1 MESKMNQVFKGP
13 NHAHLHVLYK
23 YYEMENYIK
32 QIISYIEDGI
42 EAGDY
47 VIIIENSRLF
57 PMIENELSKRFTK
70 AQMELVHY
78 VNSMSFY
85 WSTGS
90 YHPPSIAAYFNNTI
104 QPYVENKISFRA
116 WAHVEWASMEE
127 PLHLIEDLEKIV
139 DEAISILAFP
149 LVCAYEGN
157 RMPEFLKKSL
167 METHPFIL
175 LEDDFIVSD
184 QYAPAQKVK

>member
-1 MESKMNQVFKGP
+1 
-13 NHAHLHVLYK
+13 
-23 YYEMENYIK
+23 
-32 QIISYIEDGI
+32 
-42 EAGDY
+42 
-47 VIIIENSRLF
+47 
-57 PMIENELSKRFTK
+57 MIEKELSARLTK
-70 AQMELVHY
+70 EQMELIHY
-78 VNSMSFY
+78 VNSLHFY

-90 YHPPSIAAYFNNTI
+90 YHPPSIAEYFTNTI

-167 METHPFIL
+167 MKTHPYIL
-175 LEDDFIVSD
+175 LEDDLIVSE
-184 QYAPAQKVK
+184 QYNSPHKVQ